1 MKEFF
6 SSPLNI
12 VFIVAFLV
20 ATGYAIKCLN
30 YLRTINGQL
39 RQYDELLGSFTKQDI
54 LNNYGNFVARM
65 KEAPF
70 PAIWKK
76 FERTLYKHDGVEQK
90 EILTTQDPAD
100 FYTESNLLGNINLT
114 LFKNMAATFT
124 GLGLLG
130 TFLGLTVGIAGIK
143 TDSIENLKSGIA
155 VLLEGTAT
163 AFWTSVV
170 GLVLAILFNIIY
182 ANFMRQYHGLTE
194 SIADQLT
201 QLFPVKSI
209 EEFLSLQAEQAEEQT
224 NSMRDLNDEL
234 VTQMGEMFQTLSAN
248 IDVALKNNLTAS
260 FTNTLTPV
268 FQELN
273 KSIDKLGSSAGDTL
287 SQSIQEGA
295 GNEIQG
301 LAVTLNEFQGKMG
314 NLMEVSER
322 MNQENAT
329 RLQSAVELMVTKLNE
344 AMDANIQKQ
353 TSSNNANQEAMK
365 NLVEEMNTN
374 LRAALEQ
381 MVEAGKTANQ
391 ALLQTTEATRGTIQE
406 ITSTMS
412 ESARSQKED
421 MLLVT
426 SNMKESVLD
435 VLKQLQEDMQTRNK
449 TMDTYMATL
458 DSLVN
463 RNKQVMDSASLT
475 ADKFAKAST
484 PMQKVADTLG
494 NQLNLVIGASN
505 KFSSSVDQNVQK
517 LLYASE
523 NNNKD
528 MIMVRDSLTTMKN
541 TWQSYQDTFQGVSKE
556 MIAATETLSH
566 TLLQYNETT
575 SKWMTDTLN
584 AYDKSIRQAMDSM
597 DGITTTLTNSID
609 DLNDIMQNSKQK

>member
-1 MKEFF
+1 MKVFF
-6 SSPLNI
+6 SNPLNLI
-12 VFIVAFLV
+12 FIAAFLI
-20 ATGYAIKCLN
+20 AAYYAFKWLL
-30 YLRTINGQL
+30 YVRKVNGQL
-39 RQYDELLGSFTKQDI
+39 DQLNELLGSFTKESV
-54 LNNYGNFVARM
+54 LANYGNFLAQM

-70 PAIWKK
+70 SGIWKRL
-76 FERTLYKHDGVEQK
+76 ERTLYPHNNE

-100 FYTESNLLGNINLT
+100 YYTETSILENVNLT
-114 LFKNMAATFT
+114 AFKNMAATFT

-143 TDSIENLKSGIA
+143 TDSIENLKAGIA

-163 AFWTSVV
+163 AFWTSVA
-170 GLVLAILFNIIY
+170 GLVLAIAFNIAY
-182 ANFMRQYHGLTE
+182 ARLMRQYHTLVD
-194 SIADQLT
+194 SIVDQLT
-201 QLFPVKSI
+201 QLFPVKSL
-209 EEFLSLQAEQAEEQT
+209 EEFLSLQVEQAQEQT
-224 NSMRDLNDEL
+224 DEMRTLNGDL
-234 VTQMGEMFQTLSAN
+234 VTQMGEMFQNLSAN

-353 TSSNNANQEAMK
+353 ASSNDANQEAMK

-406 ITSTMS
+406 ITSTMTA
-412 ESARSQKED
+412 SAKSQKED

-435 VLKQLQEDMQTRNK
+435 VLKQLQEDMQARNK
-449 TMDTYMATL
+449 TMDAYMATL

-528 MIMVRDSLTTMKN
+528 MVMVRDSLTTMKN

-556 MIAATETLSH
+556 MRDATESLSH
-566 TLLQYNETT
+566 ALQQYNEST
-575 SKWMTDTLN
+575 STWMTKTLTQ
-584 AYDKSIRQAMDSM
+584 YDKSIRDAMTNVSA
-597 DGITTTLTNSID
+597 INETLVDAID
-609 DLNDIMQNSKQK
+609 ELNETMGKQKKA

>member
-1 MKEFF
+1 
-6 SSPLNI
+6 
-12 VFIVAFLV
+12 
-20 ATGYAIKCLN
+20 
-30 YLRTINGQL
+30 
-39 RQYDELLGSFTKQDI
+39 
-54 LNNYGNFVARM
+54 
-65 KEAPF
+65 
-70 PAIWKK
+70 
-76 FERTLYKHDGVEQK
+76 
-90 EILTTQDPAD
+90 
-100 FYTESNLLGNINLT
+100 
-114 LFKNMAATFT
+114 MAATFT

-143 TDSIENLKSGIA
+143 TDSIENLKAGIA

-163 AFWTSVV
+163 AFWTSVA
-170 GLVLAILFNIIY
+170 GLVLAIVFNISY
-182 ANFMRQYHGLTE
+182 ARLMRQYHTQVD
-194 SIADQLT
+194 SVVNQLT
-201 QLFPVKSI
+201 QLFPVKSL
-209 EEFLSLQAEQAEEQT
+209 EEFLSLQVEQAQEQT
-224 NSMRDLNDEL
+224 DEMRTLNGDL
-234 VTQMGEMFQTLSAN
+234 VTQMGEMFQNLSVN
-248 IDVALKNNLTAS
+248 IDAALKNNLTAS

-273 KSIDKLGSSAGDTL
+273 KSIDRLGSSAGDTL

-314 NLMEVSER
+314 NLMEISER

-353 TSSNNANQEAMK
+353 ASTNDANQEAMK
-365 NLVEEMNTN
+365 NLMEEMNTN

-391 ALLQTTEATRGTIQE
+391 ALLQTTEATRGTIQQ

-421 MLLVT
+421 MLQVT
-426 SNMKESVLD
+426 TNMKKSVLD
-435 VLKQLQEDMQTRNK
+435 VLKQLQEDMQARNK
-449 TMDTYMATL
+449 TMDAYMATL

-463 RNKQVMDSASLT
+463 KNRQVMDSASLT

-505 KFSSSVDQNVQK
+505 KFSNSVDQNIQK

-523 NNNKD
+523 NNQKD
-528 MIMVRDSLTTMKN
+528 MVMVRDSLTTMRN
-541 TWQSYQDTFQGVSKE
+541 TWQNYQDTFQGVSKE
-556 MIAATETLSH
+556 MRDATESLSRA
-566 TLLQYNETT
+566 LLQYNEST
-575 SKWMTDTLN
+575 STWMTKTLTQ
-584 AYDKSIRQAMDSM
+584 YDKSIRDAMNNVST
-597 DGITTTLTNSID
+597 INETLVDAID
-609 DLNDIMQNSKQK
+609 ELNATMGKQKKA

>member
-1 MKEFF
+1 MAELL
-6 SSPLNI
+6 SQIMNY
-12 VFIVAFLV
+12 VFAVLFLGGLV
-20 ATGYAIKCLN
+20 YSLKCFQSVN
-30 YLRTINGQL
+30 QTINKLKVLEQL
-39 RQYDELLGSFTKQDI
+39 FGSYTRQSI
-54 LNNYGNFVARM
+54 LDKYGNFLAQM

-76 FERTLYKHDGVEQK
+76 LEKTFYRYENQGES
-90 EILTTQDPAD
+90 EILMTQDPAD
-100 FYTESNLLGNINLT
+100 FYTNENLLNDFNLT
-114 LFKNMAATFT
+114 IFKNMGATFT

-130 TFLGLTVGIAGIK
+130 TFLGLTIGLLGMK
-143 TDSIENLKSGIA
+143 TDTIENLKNGIA
-155 VLLEGTAT
+155 TLLQGTTT

-170 GLVLAILFNIIY
+170 GLSLAILFNFYY
-182 ANFMRQYHGLTE
+182 AQKMRQYHTLVN
-194 SIADQLT
+194 SIVDQLT
-201 QLFPVKSI
+201 QLFPTRSL
-209 EEFLSLQAEQAEEQT
+209 EEFLSLQVEQAQEQT
-224 NSMRDLNDEL
+224 DEMRTLNGEL
-234 VTQMGEMFQTLSAN
+234 VDQLGEMFQNLSSN

-260 FTNTLTPV
+260 FTNNLTPV

-273 KSIDKLGSSAGDTL
+273 KSIDKLGTSAGDTL

-322 MNQENAT
+322 MNQENAA

-353 TSSNNANQEAMK
+353 TSSNDANQETMK

-381 MVEAGKTANQ
+381 MVDAGKTANQ

-421 MLLVT
+421 MLQVT
-426 SNMKESVLD
+426 SNMKASVLD
-435 VLKQLQEDMQTRNK
+435 VLKQLQEDMQARNK
-449 TMDTYMATL
+449 TMDAYMATL

-484 PMQKVADTLG
+484 PMQRVADTLG
-494 NQLNLVIGASN
+494 NQLNLVIGASS
-505 KFSSSVDQNVQK
+505 KFSNSVDQNVQK

-528 MIMVRDSLTTMKN
+528 MVMVRDSLTTMKN

-556 MIAATETLSH
+556 MRDATESLSRA
-566 TLLQYNETT
+566 LLQYNEST
-575 SKWMTDTLN
+575 SSWMTKTLTQ
-584 AYDKSIRQAMDSM
+584 YDKSIRDAMNNVSA
-597 DGITTTLTNSID
+597 INETLVDAID
-609 DLNDIMQNSKQK
+609 ELNEAMGKQKKA

>member
-1 MKEFF
+1 MKVFF
-6 SSPLNI
+6 SNPLNLI
-12 VFIVAFLV
+12 FIAAFLI
-20 ATGYAIKCLN
+20 ASYYAFKWLL
-30 YLRTINGQL
+30 YVRKVNGQL
-39 RQYDELLGSFTKQDI
+39 DQLNELLGSFTKESV
-54 LNNYGNFVARM
+54 LANYGNFLAQM

-70 PAIWKK
+70 SGIWKRL
-76 FERTLYKHDGVEQK
+76 ERTLYPHNNE

-100 FYTESNLLGNINLT
+100 YYTETSILENVNLT
-114 LFKNMAATFT
+114 AFKNMAATFT

-143 TDSIENLKSGIA
+143 TDSIENLKAGIA

-163 AFWTSVV
+163 AFWTSVA
-170 GLVLAILFNIIY
+170 GLVLAIAFNIAY
-182 ANFMRQYHGLTE
+182 ARLMRQYHTLVD
-194 SIADQLT
+194 SIVDQLT
-201 QLFPVKSI
+201 QLFPVKSL
-209 EEFLSLQAEQAEEQT
+209 EEFLSLQVEQAQEQT
-224 NSMRDLNDEL
+224 DEMRTLNGDL
-234 VTQMGEMFQTLSAN
+234 VTQMGEMFQNLSAN

-353 TSSNNANQEAMK
+353 ASSNDANQEAMK

-406 ITSTMS
+406 ITSTMTA
-412 ESARSQKED
+412 SAKSQKED

-435 VLKQLQEDMQTRNK
+435 VLKQLQEDMQARNK
-449 TMDTYMATL
+449 TMDAYMATL

-528 MIMVRDSLTTMKN
+528 MVMVRDSLTTMKN

-556 MIAATETLSH
+556 MRDATESLSH
-566 TLLQYNETT
+566 ALQQYNEST
-575 SKWMTDTLN
+575 STWMTKTLTQ
-584 AYDKSIRQAMDSM
+584 YDKSIRDAMTNVSA
-597 DGITTTLTNSID
+597 INETLVDAID
-609 DLNDIMQNSKQK
+609 ELNETMGKQKKA

>member
-1 MKEFF
+1 MKVFF
-6 SSPLNI
+6 SNPLNLI
-12 VFIVAFLV
+12 FIAAFLI
-20 ATGYAIKCLN
+20 AAYYAFKWLL
-30 YLRTINGQL
+30 YVRKVNGQL
-39 RQYDELLGSFTKQDI
+39 DQLNELLGSFTKESV
-54 LNNYGNFVARM
+54 LANYGNFLAQM

-70 PAIWKK
+70 SGIWKRL
-76 FERTLYKHDGVEQK
+76 ERTLYPHNNE
-90 EILTTQDPAD
+90 EILMTQDPAD
-100 FYTESNLLGNINLT
+100 YYTETSILENVNLT
-114 LFKNMAATFT
+114 AFKNMAATFT

-143 TDSIENLKSGIA
+143 TDSIENLKAGIA

-163 AFWTSVV
+163 AFWTSVA
-170 GLVLAILFNIIY
+170 GLVLAIAFNIAY
-182 ANFMRQYHGLTE
+182 ARLMRQYHTLVD
-194 SIADQLT
+194 SIVDQLT
-201 QLFPVKSI
+201 QLFPVKSL
-209 EEFLSLQAEQAEEQT
+209 EEFLSLQVEQAQEQT
-224 NSMRDLNDEL
+224 DEMRTLNGDL
-234 VTQMGEMFQTLSAN
+234 VTQMGEMFQNLSAN

-353 TSSNNANQEAMK
+353 ASSNDANQEAMK

-406 ITSTMS
+406 ITSTMTA
-412 ESARSQKED
+412 SAKSQKED

-435 VLKQLQEDMQTRNK
+435 VLKQLQEDMQARNK
-449 TMDTYMATL
+449 TMDAYMATL

-528 MIMVRDSLTTMKN
+528 MVMVRDSLTTMKN

-556 MIAATETLSH
+556 MRDATESLSH
-566 TLLQYNETT
+566 ALQQYNEST
-575 SKWMTDTLN
+575 STWMTKTLTQ
-584 AYDKSIRQAMDSM
+584 YDKSIRDAMTNVSA
-597 DGITTTLTNSID
+597 INETLVDAID
-609 DLNDIMQNSKQK
+609 ELNETMGKQKKA

>member
-1 MKEFF
+1 
-6 SSPLNI
+6 
-12 VFIVAFLV
+12 
-20 ATGYAIKCLN
+20 
-30 YLRTINGQL
+30 
-39 RQYDELLGSFTKQDI
+39 
-54 LNNYGNFVARM
+54 
-65 KEAPF
+65 
-70 PAIWKK
+70 
-76 FERTLYKHDGVEQK
+76 
-90 EILTTQDPAD
+90 
-100 FYTESNLLGNINLT
+100 
-114 LFKNMAATFT
+114 MAATFT

-143 TDSIENLKSGIA
+143 TDSIENLKAGIA

-163 AFWTSVV
+163 AFWTSVA
-170 GLVLAILFNIIY
+170 GLVLAIVFNISY
-182 ANFMRQYHGLTE
+182 ARLMRQYHTQVD
-194 SIADQLT
+194 SVVNQLT
-201 QLFPVKSI
+201 QLFPVKSL
-209 EEFLSLQAEQAEEQT
+209 EEFLSLQVEQAQEQT
-224 NSMRDLNDEL
+224 DEMRTLNGDL
-234 VTQMGEMFQTLSAN
+234 VTQMGEMFQNLSVN
-248 IDVALKNNLTAS
+248 IDAALKNNLTAS

-273 KSIDKLGSSAGDTL
+273 KSIDRLGSSAGDTL

-314 NLMEVSER
+314 NLMEISER

-353 TSSNNANQEAMK
+353 ASTNDANQEAMK
-365 NLVEEMNTN
+365 NLMEEMNTN

-391 ALLQTTEATRGTIQE
+391 ALLQTTEATRGTIQQ

-421 MLLVT
+421 MLQVT
-426 SNMKESVLD
+426 TNMKKSVLD
-435 VLKQLQEDMQTRNK
+435 VLKQLQEDMQARNK
-449 TMDTYMATL
+449 TMDAYMATL

-463 RNKQVMDSASLT
+463 KNRQVMDSASLT

-505 KFSSSVDQNVQK
+505 KFSNSVDQNIQK

-523 NNNKD
+523 NNQKD
-528 MIMVRDSLTTMKN
+528 MVMVRDSLTTMRN

-556 MIAATETLSH
+556 MRDATESLSRA
-566 TLLQYNETT
+566 LLQYNEST
-575 SKWMTDTLN
+575 STWMTKTLTQ
-584 AYDKSIRQAMDSM
+584 YDKSIRDAMNNVST
-597 DGITTTLTNSID
+597 INETLVDAID
-609 DLNDIMQNSKQK
+609 ELNATMGKQKKA

>member
-1 MKEFF
+1 MKVFF
-6 SSPLNI
+6 SNPLNLI
-12 VFIVAFLV
+12 FIAAFLI
-20 ATGYAIKCLN
+20 AAYYAFKWLL
-30 YLRTINGQL
+30 YVRKVNGQL
-39 RQYDELLGSFTKQDI
+39 DQLNELLGSFTKESV
-54 LNNYGNFVARM
+54 LANYGNFLAQM

-70 PAIWKK
+70 SGIWKRL
-76 FERTLYKHDGVEQK
+76 ERTLYPHNNE

-100 FYTESNLLGNINLT
+100 YYTETSILENVNLT
-114 LFKNMAATFT
+114 AFKNMAATFT

-130 TFLGLTVGIAGIK
+130 TFLGLTAGIAGIK
-143 TDSIENLKSGIA
+143 TDSIENLKAGIA

-163 AFWTSVV
+163 AFWTSVA
-170 GLVLAILFNIIY
+170 GLVLAIAFNIAY
-182 ANFMRQYHGLTE
+182 ARLMRQYHTLVD
-194 SIADQLT
+194 SIVDQLT
-201 QLFPVKSI
+201 QLFPVKSL
-209 EEFLSLQAEQAEEQT
+209 EEFLSLQVEQAQEQT
-224 NSMRDLNDEL
+224 DEMRTLNGDL
-234 VTQMGEMFQTLSAN
+234 VTQMGEMFQNLSAN

-353 TSSNNANQEAMK
+353 ASSNDANQEAMK

-406 ITSTMS
+406 ITSTMTA
-412 ESARSQKED
+412 SAKSQKED

-435 VLKQLQEDMQTRNK
+435 VLKQLQEDMQARNK
-449 TMDTYMATL
+449 TMDAYMATL

-528 MIMVRDSLTTMKN
+528 MVMVRDSLTTMKN

-556 MIAATETLSH
+556 MRDATESLSH
-566 TLLQYNETT
+566 ALQQYNEST
-575 SKWMTDTLN
+575 STWMTKTLTQ
-584 AYDKSIRQAMDSM
+584 YDKSIRDAMTNVSA
-597 DGITTTLTNSID
+597 INETLVDAID
-609 DLNDIMQNSKQK
+609 ELNETMGKQKKA

>member
-1 MKEFF
+1 MKVFF
-6 SSPLNI
+6 SNPLNLI
-12 VFIVAFLV
+12 FIAAFLI
-20 ATGYAIKCLN
+20 AAYYAFKWLL
-30 YLRTINGQL
+30 YVRKVNGQL
-39 RQYDELLGSFTKQDI
+39 DQLNELLGSFTKESV
-54 LNNYGNFVARM
+54 LANYGNFLAQM

-70 PAIWKK
+70 SGIWKRL
-76 FERTLYKHDGVEQK
+76 ERTLYPHNNE

-100 FYTESNLLGNINLT
+100 YYTETSILENVNLT
-114 LFKNMAATFT
+114 AFKNMAATFT

-143 TDSIENLKSGIA
+143 TDSIENLKAGIA

-163 AFWTSVV
+163 AFWTSVA
-170 GLVLAILFNIIY
+170 GLVLAIAFNIAY
-182 ANFMRQYHGLTE
+182 ARLMRQYHTLVD
-194 SIADQLT
+194 SIVDQLT
-201 QLFPVKSI
+201 QLFPVKSL
-209 EEFLSLQAEQAEEQT
+209 EEFLSLQVEQAQEQT
-224 NSMRDLNDEL
+224 DEMRTLNGDL
-234 VTQMGEMFQTLSAN
+234 VTQMGEMFQNLSAN

-353 TSSNNANQEAMK
+353 ASSNDANQEAMK

-406 ITSTMS
+406 ITSTMTA
-412 ESARSQKED
+412 SAKIQKED

-435 VLKQLQEDMQTRNK
+435 VLKQLQEDMQARNK
-449 TMDTYMATL
+449 TMDAYMATL

-528 MIMVRDSLTTMKN
+528 MVMVRDSLTTMKN

-556 MIAATETLSH
+556 MRDATESLSH
-566 TLLQYNETT
+566 ALQQYNEST
-575 SKWMTDTLN
+575 STWMTKTLTQ
-584 AYDKSIRQAMDSM
+584 YDKSIRDAMTNVSA
-597 DGITTTLTNSID
+597 INETLVDAID
-609 DLNDIMQNSKQK
+609 ELNETMGKQKKA